1 MSPRPSWSS
10 PVPFACPACGGT
22 RLSRLAEDVT
32 ETLEVIPRQWIG
44 TYFSALRAP
53 WQKGTVENPKARS
66 RRFRPL
72 VVDIA
77 RLRRPR
83 PMGTASAGRGSAAKS
98 SLRPGRGSRRGE
110 PVWTPTMGWQ
120 TGNIKPAEFA
130 SRRSFS
136 QTDAT
141 GEPGAA
147 RTSVG
152 PTGFSEGF
160 AADTMS
166 GGVAPGSGERGRKPS
181 PPSPAARRPHMQA
194 LSRDRRAGVT
204 RLTREVPKPPRVW
217 SSGGMGCDGS
227 RLR

>member
-1 MSPRPSWSS
+1 MDGASRRGRRSSKRCGRPRRAPMSPRPSWSS

-53 WQKGTVENPKARS
+53 WQKGRVENPKARS

-98 SLRPGRGSRRGE
+98 SLRPAEAPDEESQSGHPQWDGRQETSSPPSSRRGDPLARRMRRASLGQRGLPSVRPASRKGSRRIPCQGASH
-110 PVWTPTMGWQ
+110 
-120 TGNIKPAEFA
+120 PAPA
-130 SRRSFS
+130 R
-136 QTDAT
+136 
-141 GEPGAA
+141 GA
-147 RTSVG
+147 
-152 PTGFSEGF
+152 
-160 AADTMS
+160 
-166 GGVAPGSGERGRKPS
+166 
-181 PPSPAARRPHMQA
+181 
-194 LSRDRRAGVT
+194 
-204 RLTREVPKPPRVW
+204 
-217 SSGGMGCDGS
+217 GS
-227 RLR
+227 RPRQAPLLAGRICRRCHAIVARA